1 MDNKLLS
8 VKEMIKDACENTG
21 LDFDRL
27 WCGENSQSFSLS
39 AVMTEDQ
46 IRQADIHP
54 ETKQARKAQW
64 ELMSIIFQKY
74 MDSYPANA
82 VFKQKLYEDLM
93 NCLQYVLDVY
103 ALVSSDKLKTALSK
117 ANSDAAEWKRQ
128 FREKQTEA
136 ERAEAER
143 AEREKAV
150 EDELRTLRRDK
161 TVSGYQ
167 AQCLALGYTQELALR
182 AAEAMADNDAAAIM
196 ACQQEFL
203 DAKQKELTEQT
214 AQILW
219 LTAY

>member
-1 MDNKLLS
+1 MKLFE
-8 VKEMIKDACENTG
+8 KIEGYAEMSAEDKLKALEEFEFEAPTPKD
-21 LDFDRL
+21 
-27 WCGENSQSFSLS
+27 
-39 AVMTEDQ
+39 
-46 IRQADIHP
+46 
-54 ETKQARKAQW
+54 
-64 ELMSIIFQKY
+64 
-74 MDSYPANA
+74 
-82 VFKQKLYEDLM
+82 
-93 NCLQYVLDVY
+93 
-103 ALVSSDKLKTALSK
+103 SSDEVNKLKTALSK

-203 DAKQKELTEQT
+203 DAKQKELEAAALNKQPTLTTGSPPT
-214 AQILW
+214 AKVAELD
-219 LTAY
+219 AYNKQRKAWGLPPVKTI